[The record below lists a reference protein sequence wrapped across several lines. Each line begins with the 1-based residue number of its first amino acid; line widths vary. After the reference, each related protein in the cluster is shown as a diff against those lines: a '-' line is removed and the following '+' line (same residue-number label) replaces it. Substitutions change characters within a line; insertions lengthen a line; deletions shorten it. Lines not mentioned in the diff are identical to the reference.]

1 MNTETT
7 FGKEVHLAVGSR
19 PGVTL
24 FRNNTAMAWAG
35 KVIRSYKNGSKE
47 IANAFPLR
55 AGLCNG
61 SSDYVGFVTMEITP
75 DMVGKKVAVF
85 TALETKTLTGEERID
100 QERFIKAVRRAGGIA
115 GFVRSIA
122 DAIALVTSRPQ

>member
-1 MNTETT
+1 MNAETVL
-7 FGKEVHLAVGSR
+7 GKQVLLAVGSR

-24 FRNNTAMAWAG
+24 FRNNTAMGWAG

-47 IANAFPLR
+47 IANANPLH
-55 AGLCNG
+55 AGLCVG
-61 SSDYVGFVTMEITP
+61 SSDYIGLVTIEITP

-85 TALETKTLTGEERID
+85 TALETKTDTGEERRK
-100 QERFIKAVRRAGGIA
+100 QELFIKAVRRAGGIA

-122 DAIALVTSRPQ
+122 DAITLVTSRPS